1 MEKQNALSEVE
12 EVLNGGFGHVLT
24 DHYSVLAKTVREKYG
39 ADSVEAVVAQ
49 LYRDDMHGYV
59 LDDESYKT
67 WLEMRRRDLRGLEDA
82 IRESEK
88 LLMLRK
94 DLTWNNYVSRISG
107 DVFARRVLIEDIFLR
122 LSNNRDESKK
132 FDALYASTLRQLRY
146 IGNWMTGFPG
156 QTINCH

>member
-1 MEKQNALSEVE
+1 MEKQNTLSEVE
-12 EVLNGGFGHVLT
+12 EVLNGGCHVLT
-24 DHYSVLAKTVREKYG
+24 DHYSVLARTVREKYG

-67 WLEMRRRDLRGLEDA
+67 WMEMRRRDLRGLEDA
-82 IRESEK
+82 IRKSEK

-94 DLTWNNYVSRISG
+94 DLTWGNYVSRISD
-107 DVFARRVLIEDIFLR
+107 DVFARRVLIEDILLR

-132 FDALYASTLRQLRY
+132 FDAIYASALRQLRY
-146 IGNWMTGFPG
+146 VGNWMTGFPG

>member
-1 MEKQNALSEVE
+1 MEKQNTLSEVE
-12 EVLNGGFGHVLT
+12 EVLNRRGRDLT
-24 DHYSVLAKTVREKYG
+24 DHYSILAKTVREKYG

-59 LDDESYKT
+59 FDDETYKI
-67 WLEMRRRDLRGLEDA
+67 WLEMRRRDLGGLEDV
-82 IRESEK
+82 IRKSEK

-94 DLTWNNYVSRISG
+94 DLTWSNYVSRISG
-107 DVFARRVLIEDIFLR
+107 DVFARRVLIEDILLR
-122 LSNNRDESKK
+122 LYNSRDESKK

-156 QTINCH
+156 QTATIE

>member
-1 MEKQNALSEVE
+1 MEKQNTLSEVE
-12 EVLNGGFGHVLT
+12 EVLNRRGRDLT
-24 DHYSVLAKTVREKYG
+24 DHYSILAKTVREKYG

-59 LDDESYKT
+59 FDDETYKI
-67 WLEMRRRDLRGLEDA
+67 WLEMRRRDLGGLEDV
-82 IRESEK
+82 IRKSEK

-94 DLTWNNYVSRISG
+94 DLTWSNYVSRISG
-107 DVFARRVLIEDIFLR
+107 DVFARRVLIEDILLR
-122 LSNNRDESKK
+122 LYNSRDESKK

-156 QTINCH
+156 QTAIIE